1 VNSSPSRRNE
11 SESRW
16 RRPSPRSGIAFDASG
31 SAAFFEGDFAAG
43 FAGAFAAALAGAF
56 AAGLATGFVVGFFA
70 GFGAGF
76 GAGFA
81 FLGGDGRDLAFA
93 FAACARAGFAFDANG
108 EDLGRAPPTP
118 PIYWYGTARAVAR
131 FLRSGAKIIW
141 RASLRRS
148 RSLPTGSRTGMERAD
163 LAWLGSGILLV
174 VFVALDPL
182 LAFPVFGS
190 DTGEYYSLT
199 SALLRTGHLPTT
211 AAYAGW
217 GFAYSAFPGLFELSA
232 ATAGATG
239 TPVLT
244 ALQLVGPVVAALA
257 IVPLFLLFR
266 RLVPNDTVAILGAV
280 LGSLFMPR
288 IYSVA
293 HPAPLALG
301 EALGLAALWMLVETR
316 RDARWY
322 LPLGVTGAA
331 LVITHHLS
339 SYFFVVGALGLI
351 VLTELLWPGRWS
363 RRFPVVELGF
373 LAAFLGGAFVYW
385 FDYSGSFS
393 TIVGGGVAGIPLSLP
408 LVETG
413 TVGGF
418 LMLGLLLWARR
429 RWARPRRRRAKFP
442 SDPSVLRDAVIL
454 LVGIYGGLGLL
465 LVHPL
470 PGSTQTTTAS
480 ALVFFTPLLLLIVA
494 TSGSRRLLGFARDG
508 PLALAWIAAIGLS
521 ALFALLIGVSNP
533 NLSEAIS
540 PIRHAEYLVIP
551 LGLIVAVCLGRLV
564 GLGLDRHGRP
574 VAIALGVGIVVLV
587 GANAAIAYPP
597 PADFG
602 GFQEGL
608 TNGDAAVWMWT
619 GIAVP
624 PSAVVASDHRVSS
637 MVFGFDGNPATWD
650 STPALFTGSN
660 WSDARAELVSSLAPH
675 VLRPISVVIVDGT
688 MRTSGV
694 ALDPSQLASPMSANA
709 TAWFGGPPFVAL
721 YENGGTTVYWVDLS
735 AGPT

>member
-1 VNSSPSRRNE
+1 
-11 SESRW
+11 
-16 RRPSPRSGIAFDASG
+16 
-31 SAAFFEGDFAAG
+31 
-43 FAGAFAAALAGAF
+43 
-56 AAGLATGFVVGFFA
+56 
-70 GFGAGF
+70 
-76 GAGFA
+76 
-81 FLGGDGRDLAFA
+81 
-93 FAACARAGFAFDANG
+93 
-108 EDLGRAPPTP
+108 
-118 PIYWYGTARAVAR
+118 
-131 FLRSGAKIIW
+131 
-141 RASLRRS
+141 
-148 RSLPTGSRTGMERAD
+148 MERAD

-244 ALQLVGPVVAALA
+244 ALQLAGPLVAALA

-266 RLVPNDTVAILGAV
+266 RLFPNDTVAILGAV

-301 EALGLAALWMLVETR
+301 EALGIAALWMLLETR
-316 RDARWY
+316 KDARWY
-322 LPLGVTGAA
+322 LPLGLTGAA

-351 VLTELLWPGRWS
+351 VVTELVWPGRWS
-363 RRFPVVELGF
+363 RAFPVVELGF

-393 TIVGGGVAGIPLSLP
+393 QIVGGGVGGIPLSLP
-408 LVETG
+408 LVEAA

-418 LMLGLLLWARR
+418 VVLGALIWTRR
-429 RWARPRRRRAKFP
+429 RLARSRSRRVKFP
-442 SDPSVLRDAVIL
+442 SDRSVLRDALIL
-454 LVGIYGGLGLL
+454 LVGIYGGLAILL
-465 LVHPL
+465 IHPL
-470 PGSTQTTTAS
+470 PGSTQTTTAA

-494 TSGSRRLLGFARDG
+494 TSGSRRLLGFAQDG
-508 PLALAWIAAIGLS
+508 PLALTWISAIGLS
-521 ALFALLIGVSNP
+521 ALFALSLGVSNP

-540 PIRHAEYLVIP
+540 PVRHAEYLVIP

-564 GLGLDRHGRP
+564 GLGVDRHGRP
-574 VAIALGVGIVVLV
+574 AAMALGLGIVVFV
-587 GANAAIAYPP
+587 AANAAIAYPP
-597 PADFG
+597 PAVFG

-608 TNGDAAVWMWT
+608 TNGDAAAWMWT
-619 GIAVP
+619 GMAVP
-624 PSAVVASDHRVSS
+624 PTAVVASDHRVSS

-688 MRTSGV
+688 MRSSGV
-694 ALDPSQLASPMSANA
+694 ALDPSQLAAPLTG
-709 TAWFGGPPFVAL
+709 TAAAWLNVPPFVAL

-735 AGPT
+735 AGPP